1 MSLSCWQF
9 WWRYAKVVSSEYPL
23 IIGCILSNSIISWV
37 QEAKEI
43 KSIGSVVCCSS
54 CQLLF
59 LIVIGWVVVLFHVGA
74 YCSRFSPSCRSGTLI
89 LCTGTYSL
97 VGRVLVLV
105 LDKKYLYLKCT
116 GNIHTYLLRIS
127 WIMNSSTV
135 PIMQHNFSRESRLEL
150 WD

>member
-1 MSLSCWQF
+1 MSHSLACARKLLAYLYCSCSCPVANSDDATPKSCHLNAECPLS
-9 WWRYAKVVSSEYPL
+9 
-23 IIGCILSNSIISWV
+23 IGCILSNSIINWV

-74 YCSRFSPSCRSGTLI
+74 YCSRFSPLCRSGTFI

-105 LDKKYLYLKCT
+105 LDKEVHDNYT
-116 GNIHTYLLRIS
+116 
-127 WIMNSSTV
+127 
-135 PIMQHNFSRESRLEL
+135 
-150 WD
+150 